1 MRFHEFEK
9 QKGYSL
15 ASRTIRNYAKEV
27 GPDSMDYD
35 MFMKS
40 ADLLDKDMLKSLAQ
54 HIENSDT
61 APREYVMKKIADHNP
76 EIFKKMYGDQEGY
89 LSIMKP
95 QKDLTDDEYWKMI
108 TKVFEEVYR
117 VTESGGRLVV
127 NVANL
132 GRKPYIP
139 FSKFFIE
146 IITEIGFLMRG
157 EIIWQKSKGANA
169 NFAWGSWLSASN
181 PVIRDIHEYCLIFS
195 KDSMKNSSKGKST
208 IEKEEFMESTLSIWN
223 ISPARAK
230 KIGHPA
236 PFPVELV
243 KKFINLY
250 SFKNNLILDPFMGS
264 GSTAIASRMLDR
276 DYIGYEINPEYVKI
290 ANKRIK
296 EEIS

>member
-1 MRFHEFEK
+1 MKKTSYFKIGSGSRKGFISKFQDQEFKETIQENNISK
-9 QKGYSL
+9 
-15 ASRTIRNYAKEV
+15 IRNQLFTKSSELMDELVDNCISLTITSPPYNIGK
-27 GPDSMDYD
+27 DSD
-35 MFMKS
+35 
-40 ADLLDKDMLKSLAQ
+40 
-54 HIENSDT
+54 
-61 APREYVMKKIADHNP
+61 
-76 EIFKKMYGDQEGY
+76 
-89 LSIMKP
+89 
-95 QKDLTDDEYWKMI
+95 KDLTDDEYWKMI

-264 GSTAIASRMLDR
+264 GSTAIASRMLER
-276 DYIGYEINPEYVKI
+276 DYIGYEINPDYVKI

>member
-1 MRFHEFEK
+1 MKKTSYFKIGSGSRKGFISKFQDQEFKEIIK
-9 QKGYSL
+9 KNNISK
-15 ASRTIRNYAKEV
+15 IRNQLFTKSSELMDELVDNCISLTITSPPYNIGK
-27 GPDSMDYD
+27 DSD
-35 MFMKS
+35 
-40 ADLLDKDMLKSLAQ
+40 
-54 HIENSDT
+54 E
-61 APREYVMKKIADHNP
+61 
-76 EIFKKMYGDQEGY
+76 
-89 LSIMKP
+89 
-95 QKDLTDDEYWKMI
+95 DLTDDEYWKMI

-276 DYIGYEINPEYVKI
+276 DYIGYEINPEYVEI

>member
-1 MRFHEFEK
+1 MKKTSYFKIGSGSRKGFISKFQDQEFKETI
-9 QKGYSL
+9 QKNNISK
-15 ASRTIRNYAKEV
+15 IRNQLFTKSSELMDELVDNCISLTITSPPYNIGK
-27 GPDSMDYD
+27 DSD
-35 MFMKS
+35 
-40 ADLLDKDMLKSLAQ
+40 
-54 HIENSDT
+54 E
-61 APREYVMKKIADHNP
+61 
-76 EIFKKMYGDQEGY
+76 
-89 LSIMKP
+89 
-95 QKDLTDDEYWKMI
+95 DLTDDEYWKMI

-276 DYIGYEINPEYVKI
+276 DYIGYEINPEYVEI

>member
-1 MRFHEFEK
+1 MKKTSYFKIGSGSRKGFISKFQDQEFKETIQENNISK
-9 QKGYSL
+9 
-15 ASRTIRNYAKEV
+15 IRNQLFTKSSELMDELVDNCISLTVTSPPYNIGK
-27 GPDSMDYD
+27 DSD
-35 MFMKS
+35 
-40 ADLLDKDMLKSLAQ
+40 
-54 HIENSDT
+54 E
-61 APREYVMKKIADHNP
+61 
-76 EIFKKMYGDQEGY
+76 
-89 LSIMKP
+89 
-95 QKDLTDDEYWKMI
+95 DLTDDEYWKMI

-195 KDSMKNSSKGKST
+195 KDSMKNSSKGEST
-208 IEKEEFMESTLSIWN
+208 MEKEEFMESTLSIWN
-223 ISPARAK
+223 ISPAKAK

-276 DYIGYEINPEYVKI
+276 DYIGYEINHEYVEI

>member
-1 MRFHEFEK
+1 MKKTSYFKIGSGSRKGFISKFQDQEFKETIQENNISK
-9 QKGYSL
+9 
-15 ASRTIRNYAKEV
+15 IRNQLFTKSSELMNELVDNCISLTITSPPYNIGK
-27 GPDSMDYD
+27 DSD
-35 MFMKS
+35 
-40 ADLLDKDMLKSLAQ
+40 
-54 HIENSDT
+54 E
-61 APREYVMKKIADHNP
+61 
-76 EIFKKMYGDQEGY
+76 
-89 LSIMKP
+89 
-95 QKDLTDDEYWKMI
+95 DLTDDEYWKMI

-276 DYIGYEINPEYVKI
+276 DYIGYEINHEYVEI